1 MSPTV
6 HKVLVHGHQIIKNSL
21 VSVGCLGEHA
31 SESRNKFYK
40 SDRKRHARK
49 CSRLDNVTDV
59 FNRALDTSD
68 PFLSTIFLKERQNKN
83 KKKDIPKEVF
93 ALLQSP
99 SLNILTNND
108 KDYQGEDEE
117 DHVDQD
123 ADEEYDKD
131 IELDVIT
138 SDEEYIKIEEN

>member
-1 MSPTV
+1 MT
-6 HKVLVHGHQIIKNSL
+6 
-21 VSVGCLGEHA
+21 
-31 SESRNKFYK
+31 Y
-40 SDRKRHARK
+40 
-49 CSRLDNVTDV
+49 V

-108 KDYQGEDEE
+108 KDYQEE
-117 DHVDQD
+117 
-123 ADEEYDKD
+123 DEEYD
-131 IELDVIT
+131 E
-138 SDEEYIKIEEN
+138 DECDYF